1 MKAAAAFFFAAAGVC
16 LGLYLRGNL
25 YRRVQILQRLCALL
39 REIENR
45 TAVLHFSLP
54 QTVQTLAQNEAF
66 RSLSFLEECMEHCRA
81 GLPFSTAWNKSVTAF
96 LRAQKLY
103 GEGAQM
109 LPQLGASLT
118 CVQET
123 QLERLIAFYSQA
135 LQADLQQAHSRLQ
148 TTGKLDVYLCAG
160 GGVLLGIMVL

>member
-1 MKAAAAFFFAAAGVC
+1 MKAAAAFFFAAAGVW

-25 YRRVQILQRLCALL
+25 YRRVQILHRLCALL
-39 REIENR
+39 REVENR

-54 QTVQTLAQNEAF
+54 QTVQALAQNDAF
-66 RSLSFLEECMEHCRA
+66 RSLPFLEECMDRCRA
-81 GLPFSTAWNKSVTAF
+81 GLPFSTAWNTSVTSF
-96 LRAQKLY
+96 LQMQKIN

-109 LPQLGASLT
+109 LPQLGAALT

-135 LQADLQQAHSRLQ
+135 LQTDLQQAQARLQ

>member
-1 MKAAAAFFFAAAGVC
+1 MKAAAAFFFAAAGVW

-25 YRRVQILQRLCALL
+25 YRRVQILHRLCALL

-54 QTVQTLAQNEAF
+54 QTVQALAQNEAF
-66 RSLSFLEECMEHCRA
+66 RSLPFLGECMEHCRA
-81 GLPFSTAWNKSVTAF
+81 GLPFSTAWSISVTAF
-96 LRAQKLY
+96 LRAQKLR

-118 CVQET
+118 CMQET

-135 LQADLQQAHSRLQ
+135 LQTDLQQAHSRLQ
-148 TTGKLDVYLCAG
+148 STGKLDVYLCAG

>member
-1 MKAAAAFFFAAAGVC
+1 MKAAAAFFFAAAGIWM
-16 LGLYLRGNL
+16 GMYLRGKL
-25 YRRVQILQRLCALL
+25 YRRVQVLHCLCALL

-54 QTVQTLAQNEAF
+54 QTVQALSQSESF
-66 RSLSFLEECMEHCRA
+66 RSLSFLKECMEHCRA
-81 GLPFSTAWNKSVTAF
+81 GLPFSTAWNMSVTAF
-96 LRAQKLY
+96 LRTQKLH
-103 GEGAQM
+103 GDGAQM

-123 QLERLIAFYSQA
+123 QLERLIAFYLQA
-135 LQADLQQAHSRLQ
+135 LQTDLQQARSRLQ

-160 GGVLLGIMVL
+160 GGILLGIMVL